1 MNLAVGT
8 SLQNG
13 KYVLSHLLEQRGVSL
28 IFRACQ
34 AAQQPSV
41 LVQTLNQEVV
51 PAATL
56 ASTQQKFLRIV
67 QHVAQADQ
75 PNLVN
80 VLDWFVDAD
89 RPFLVMRQVAGQ
101 TLADWVKAMGAL
113 PESSAVA
120 IVGQIGAALSALHQ
134 QDVVHGSLTP
144 HRIRH
149 LANTDQVV
157 LADLGLSHPALLGVP
172 VRVSTTTE
180 YAAIETVQP
189 QAQLT
194 PATDVYALAAIF
206 YWLVTGQS
214 PLPATRRSETSLI
227 SPRQLV
233 PHLSSMSET
242 AILQGMQMSPHDRPA
257 TIAAWLDLIGLPPL
271 ATPAL
276 GGVVPQRMS
285 LPSPVSLPALSL
297 DGPVTTLPTAQ
308 AFPPAAMPAI
318 ADSPHSPMRQMTY
331 QKSRFLSPTFWRRAA
346 VIAALTGGIGVS
358 TGLIFRVAG
367 TSTGP
372 GATLFHMDQSFPS
385 QQAWPIMA
393 SPVSEPITPAI
404 KEVPV
409 QEHWQPESPPASQA
423 EKVAESPT
431 PTAAPLSKSTAT
443 SPEPG
448 VSPTVSPSVVAPELP
463 AAPSAQEIPADPI
476 PEPAAPA
483 SVATPEVITPPTV
496 SEPVAPPA
504 ADSPNPTPVG
514 Q

>member
-1 MNLAVGT
+1 MNPAVGS

-41 LVQTLNQEVV
+41 LVQTLNREVI
-51 PAATL
+51 PAAAL
-56 ASTQQKFLRIV
+56 PPTQHQFLRIV
-67 QHVAQADQ
+67 QHLAQADH

-89 RPFLVMRQVAGQ
+89 LPFLVMRQVTGQ
-101 TLADWVKAMGAL
+101 TLGDWVKAGGAL

-134 QDVVHGSLTP
+134 QDVIHGSLTP
-144 HRIRH
+144 QRIRH

-157 LADLGLSHPALLGVP
+157 LADFGLSHPALLGVP

-180 YAAIETVQP
+180 YAAIETTQP

-206 YWLVTGQS
+206 YWLVTGQA
-214 PLPATRRSETSLI
+214 PVPATRRSETTLI
-227 SPRQLV
+227 SPRQWV
-233 PHLSSMSET
+233 PNLSPMSET
-242 AILQGMQMSPHDRPA
+242 AILQGMQMAATDRPA
-257 TIAAWLDLIGLPPL
+257 TIAAWLDLIGLPNL
-271 ATPAL
+271 APPTVGARTPQL
-276 GGVVPQRMS
+276 MPV
-285 LPSPVSLPALSL
+285 PSPVSPALRIAAPS
-297 DGPVTTLPTAQ
+297 VTTLPTAH
-308 AFPPAAMPAI
+308 AVSPVEMPAI
-318 ADSPHSPMRQMTY
+318 ADSPHSPMRRMTD
-331 QKSRFLSPTFWRRAA
+331 QKNRFLNQTFWRRAA
-346 VIAALTGGIGVS
+346 VISAIAGGIGVS

-385 QQAWPIMA
+385 QQSWPITA
-393 SPVSEPITPAI
+393 SPMSEPITPAI

-409 QEHWQPESPPASQA
+409 QEHWQPESPAPSNVEKSLEPA
-423 EKVAESPT
+423 T
-431 PTAAPLSKSTAT
+431 PEATPISKSTANQ
-443 SPEPG
+443 PEPATAPA
-448 VSPTVSPSVVAPELP
+448 VTPAAVPPELP
-463 AAPSAQEIPADPI
+463 AAPSVQEVPAAPV
-476 PEPAAPA
+476 PEPAAP
-483 SVATPEVITPPTV
+483 VPTPEVITPPTV
-496 SEPVAPPA
+496 SEPVTPPVVDA
-504 ADSPNPTPVG
+504 YKPTPVG